1 MNWLNDINVG
11 TKLTLSFLFLISL
24 TAISAL
30 VSLDGTKEM
39 NNEVEHAD
47 SLNRIVKHIKDVRIA
62 EKNFDLRGDEKYL
75 DQIDELLI
83 SIDKLVIIVT
93 NSGLYDNVALLKI
106 VENLNGYRD
115 ALTDYVKEER
125 RLESL
130 NDDMR
135 QTARQVEDT
144 LITIRQS
151 HKQELRSIINSM
163 QTSRIYE
170 AVSVA
175 DDANRLIKLMY
186 EARQAE
192 KNLMLSGDFNYAD
205 NVNALIASMHDLTKE
220 AFGDKNES
228 VDNTN
233 KLIDK
238 YGNEFREYV
247 YTLKQRDETTT
258 RLLENARQVQE
269 SAEYI
274 RTEAKQLLV
283 ASGDEV
289 INVTLSITMISLI
302 VGCVISFVMTQQI
315 VSPLKIAVDTINK
328 IAQGDLDANVST
340 NRKDEL
346 GQLLTA
352 MGMMAKRLGT
362 MIGEISDNISII
374 ASSSEQLSAL
384 TIQTSQG
391 VTNQKEDIVQVAT
404 AMTEMSSSAQEVSIK
419 AELTLESA
427 NLAKTEADRGNDL
440 VIATVEGMD
449 VLSQIIDES
458 EQAIQ
463 SVKGESE
470 NIVSILDTIKNIS
483 EQTNLLALNAAIEAA
498 RAGEYGRGFSV
509 VADEVRSLAQKT
521 QNSTVEI
528 EKMIACLKFSADS
541 AVDRMLK
548 SKEQVEVMVNE
559 TENVKTSLDSITQE
573 INAITEMNAQV
584 SQAVNEQR
592 TVAEEVSVRTNTIQD
607 VADQTSESSL
617 QTSKASSELARVGE
631 NLRDLS
637 GAFNQVKVM

>member
-163 QTSRIYE
+163 QTSHIYE

>member
-1 MNWLNDINVG
+1 MNWLNDIKVG
-11 TKLTLSFLFLISL
+11 TKLALSFLFLISL

-30 VSLDGTKEM
+30 VSLDGTKKM

-83 SIDKLVIIVT
+83 SIDKLVIVVT
-93 NSGLYDNVALLKI
+93 NSGLYDNVALLNI
-106 VENLNGYRD
+106 VENLNGYRE
-115 ALTDYVKEER
+115 ALTDYAKEER

-130 NDDMR
+130 SDDMR

-163 QTSRIYE
+163 QTSHIYE

-192 KNLMLSGDFNYAD
+192 KNLMLSGDFDYAD

-220 AFGDKNES
+220 AFGDKNEN

-233 KLIDK
+233 KLIDE
-238 YGNEFREYV
+238 YENEFREYV
-247 YTLKQRDETTT
+247 STLKQRDETNT

-269 SAEYI
+269 SAENI
-274 RTEAKQLLV
+274 RTAAKQLLV
-283 ASGDEV
+283 ARGDDV
-289 INVTLSITMISLI
+289 IKVNLSITMISLI
-302 VGCVISFVMTQQI
+302 VGCVISFVMTRQI

-328 IAQGDLDANVST
+328 IAQGDLNVNVST
-340 NRKDEL
+340 TRKDEL

-352 MGMMAKRLGT
+352 MGKMVKRLGT
-362 MIGEISDNISII
+362 MIGEISDNISTI

-427 NLAKTEADRGNDL
+427 NLAQTEADKGNDL

-458 EQAIQ
+458 EHAIQ

-548 SKEQVEVMVNE
+548 SKEQVEVMVKE
-559 TENVKTSLDSITQE
+559 TENVKTSLDSISQE

-584 SQAVNEQR
+584 VQAVNEQK

-607 VADQTSESSL
+607 VADQTSDSSL
-617 QTSKASSELARVGE
+617 QTAKASSELARVGE
-631 NLRDLS
+631 NLRELS
-637 GAFNQVKVM
+637 GVFNQDKIL